1 MVREVDPGSW
11 RMATHAQFDGQL
23 HDCFTHTSMHLN
35 VLDWCLPLTSD
46 DSYGQYTVEACI
58 AEAVIRVHDRG
69 EWVGDVDIFNA
80 LSQMKL
86 RYSDWK
92 CLQCH
97 TAESVPEGSMTSL
110 DTWDEILDSPQNG
123 LLVIRTRGNWM
134 ARLAVI
140 GILHALA
147 KEKETAHDRTHQS
160 VTLCP
165 EKTDTEVCWQCL
177 IPKVCQVS
185 QKGPRLRAN
194 NVFIL

>member
-69 EWVGDVDIFNA
+69 KWVGDVDIFNA

-147 KEKETAHDRTHQS
+147 KEEEVAHDRTHQS

-177 IPKVCQVS
+177 IPKVCQTS
-185 QKGPRLRAN
+185 QTGPRLRGN
-194 NVFIL
+194 DVFIL